1 MRRQHSAIAGWG
13 RTFIALLIAV
23 AVLFPLIWV
32 VLSSFQP
39 TPDFSLPTPPLV
51 PEHFTTANYAMLG
64 GQLKPLVTS
73 ITVALCAALFSVAI
87 GVPAAYALAIFR
99 WRVAP
104 VAIFLILVTQV
115 VPTVMLATPVYLTF
129 SSLHLLNSIPALVI
143 ATSSAGVP
151 FTILVLQAFM
161 TDIPPALR
169 EAAYTDGASEFRTLR
184 SVVFPISRT
193 AAISAGLF
201 SFLFAWSDLLWALTL
216 NTNDTVI
223 PLPLSIFQFIG
234 QYHIEWGAIMA
245 SASIAV
251 IPAIALLV
259 AAQRYISVGLTAG
272 AIKE

>member
-1 MRRQHSAIAGWG
+1 MRRRHSQFADWSRTAVALIIA
-13 RTFIALLIAV
+13 IALL
-23 AVLFPLIWV
+23 FPLVWV

-51 PEHFTTANYAMLG
+51 PLHFTLANYAMVG
-64 GQLKPLVTS
+64 GQLKPLATS
-73 ITVALCAALFSVAI
+73 ILVALCSAFFSVGI
-87 GVPAAYALAIFR
+87 GLPAAYALAIFK
-99 WRVAP
+99 WKVAP

-115 VPTVMLATPVYLTF
+115 VPTVMLATPAYLTF
-129 SSLHLLNSIPALVI
+129 SSLHLLNSIPGLVI

-161 TDIPPALR
+161 ADIPPALR
-169 EAAYTDGASEFRTLR
+169 EAAYIDGASELRTLI
-184 SVVFPISRT
+184 SVVFPISRP
-193 AAISAGLF
+193 AVISAGLF

-216 NTNDTVI
+216 NTNGTVV
-223 PLPLSIFQFIG
+223 PLPLSIFEFIG

>member
-1 MRRQHSAIAGWG
+1 LV
-13 RTFIALLIAV
+13 ALVIAV
-23 AVLFPLIWV
+23 GLLLPLIWV
-32 VLSSFQP
+32 ILSSFQP
-39 TPDFSLPTPPLV
+39 TPDFSAPTPSLFPQ
-51 PEHFTTANYAMLG
+51 HFTTANYGMLG
-64 GQLKPLVTS
+64 SQLKPLATS
-73 ITVALCAALFSVAI
+73 IIVATCSALFSVLL

-99 WRVAP
+99 WRIAP
-104 VAIFLILVTQV
+104 VAVFLVLVTQV

-161 TDIPPALR
+161 ADIPPVLR
-169 EAAYTDGASEFRTLR
+169 EAAYMDGASEFRTLR
-184 SVVFPISRT
+184 SVILPISRT
-193 AAISAGLF
+193 AVIASGLF

-216 NTNDTVI
+216 NTNGKVV
-223 PLPLSIFQFIG
+223 PLPLSIFEFIG